1 MSHTFSAS
9 ARATAAGFLF
19 VGMGKPSGP
28 AGRFENEK
36 LYFDEKTDGGKDNE
50 FSPMAFKCIEYV
62 DWKISRSP
70 TIDLVVEQELEAN
83 QDAASGAEKK
93 TKKRKMSNARAA
105 AAQRSAGNETKS
117 PAQRA
122 KSKQNE
128 APSAKKKT

>member
-1 MSHTFSAS
+1 MSHTFSAL

-70 TIDLVVEQELEAN
+70 TIDRVVEQEVEAN
-83 QDAASGAEKK
+83 QDDASGAEKK
-93 TKKRKMSNARAA
+93 KKRKMSNAGAA
-105 AAQRSAGNETKS
+105 AAQRSVGNETKS

-128 APSAKKKT
+128 APSARKKK

>member
-70 TIDLVVEQELEAN
+70 TIDLVVEQELKAN
-83 QDAASGAEKK
+83 QDAASGAE
-93 TKKRKMSNARAA
+93 TKKRMSNAGAA
-105 AAQRSAGNETKS
+105 AAQ
-117 PAQRA
+117 
-122 KSKQNE
+122 
-128 APSAKKKT
+128 